1 MTKDEITASVIETV
15 KDVSSRELNQVT
27 LATSVLDVMD
37 SLDHA
42 TLVIELNDKFP
53 DAKLIQNENFF
64 KALTVQ
70 DLVDVISAKVV

>member
-1 MTKDEITASVIETV
+1 MTKDEVAFTIIETV
-15 KDVSSRELNQVT
+15 KEVSSRDINQVT

-53 DAKLIQNENFF
+53 DAKLIQNEDFF

-70 DLVDVISAKVV
+70 DLVDVISSKVV